1 MNAPTSQIVR
11 AGGVDCFLWTWS
23 AGGGESKGLVLLF
36 HGLGAH
42 ARFPSVRVAAEAL
55 ARGGFTVCAPDFAG
69 HGLSGGQRGFIHS
82 AEQLEADAL
91 LFVEVA
97 QQAHPQLPLFLAG
110 SSMGGAIA
118 FQAALNLGG
127 QVRGLVLLAPMLA
140 PAASAGAQVL
150 WHCASALSDL
160 GHSYATPAPQPASD
174 ARAQALATFLS
185 YTPLSRLALIPS
197 SATSNEKQYACP
209 DVRREVERDAYAYKG
224 NLRVCSVAALL
235 SLGARCEASLAA
247 LRCPFF
253 CLTASREQVLGLVRA

>member
-1 MNAPTSQIVR
+1 MNTASSQIVR

-23 AGGGESKGLVLLF
+23 PGGGESKGLVLLF

-42 ARFPSVRVAAEAL
+42 ARFPSGRVAAEAL

-91 LFVEVA
+91 LFVEAA

-118 FQAALNLGG
+118 FQAALTLGG

-150 WHCASALSDL
+150 WHCASALS
-160 GHSYATPAPQPASD
+160 PWPQLCHAS
-174 ARAQALATFLS
+174 
-185 YTPLSRLALIPS
+185 PS
-197 SATSNEKQYACP
+197 AC
-209 DVRREVERDAYAYKG
+209 K
-224 NLRVCSVAALL
+224 
-235 SLGARCEASLAA
+235 
-247 LRCPFF
+247 
-253 CLTASREQVLGLVRA
+253 

>member
-140 PAASAGAQVL
+140 PAASAGAQ
-150 WHCASALSDL
+150 
-160 GHSYATPAPQPASD
+160 
-174 ARAQALATFLS
+174 ALATFLS

-209 DVRREVERDAYAYKG
+209 D
-224 NLRVCSVAALL
+224 
-235 SLGARCEASLAA
+235 
-247 LRCPFF
+247 
-253 CLTASREQVLGLVRA
+253 

>member
-1 MNAPTSQIVR
+1 MNAPTSQICDV
-11 AGGVDCFLWTWS
+11 AGGVDCFLWTWLS
-23 AGGGESKGLVLLF
+23 PAEGGASKGLVLLF

-91 LFVEVA
+91 LFVEAA

-118 FQAALNLGG
+118 FQAALTLGG

-150 WHCASALSDL
+150 WHCASALS
-160 GHSYATPAPQPASD
+160 PWPQLCHAS
-174 ARAQALATFLS
+174 
-185 YTPLSRLALIPS
+185 PS
-197 SATSNEKQYACP
+197 AC
-209 DVRREVERDAYAYKG
+209 K
-224 NLRVCSVAALL
+224 
-235 SLGARCEASLAA
+235 
-247 LRCPFF
+247 
-253 CLTASREQVLGLVRA
+253 